1 MIPKVDLYPLYTG
14 THIRP
19 CICTC
24 TWTHIHVH
32 TCTHIRNIK
41 EWSFCT
47 AFKSSCHGHSLS
59 PKVMAPPHHMAYN
72 AGVVCL
78 HSTFLPVITQRE
90 KSLYYFEGD
99 ALSISTLLRK
109 GIVVL
114 ARETISLELHDLPKI
129 RLQVQQLD
137 PELALTLLLWAF
149 LGSQGC
155 SWSLIVIF

>member
-1 MIPKVDLYPLYTG
+1 
-14 THIRP
+14 
-19 CICTC
+19 
-24 TWTHIHVH
+24 
-32 TCTHIRNIK
+32 
-41 EWSFCT
+41 
-47 AFKSSCHGHSLS
+47 
-59 PKVMAPPHHMAYN
+59 MAPPHHMAYN

-129 RLQVQQLD
+129 RAV
-137 PELALTLLLWAF
+137 ELA
-149 LGSQGC
+149 GVGP
-155 SWSLIVIF
+155 